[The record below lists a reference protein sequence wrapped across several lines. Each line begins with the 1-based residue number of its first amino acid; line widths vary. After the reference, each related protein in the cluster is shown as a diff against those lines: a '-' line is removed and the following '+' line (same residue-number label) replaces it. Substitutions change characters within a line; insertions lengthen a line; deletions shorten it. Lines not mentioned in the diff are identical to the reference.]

1 MTVQILRV
9 LARVPARQLNLALIG
24 TLVIACALVWLL
36 AVRTPLATL
45 RVMQAESARLEAV
58 AVAAATD
65 TDGLRLQGERLAAEA
80 AALSHDLDKVYMQ
93 RSADQMLVYLIS
105 EVDRAGTRHG
115 VKLSGAMPGQA
126 RKVAIFDEIPFDV
139 EARGSYQ
146 SLVDWMG
153 EIERSLPAL
162 SIVRFEIRPADAPP
176 QLAMK
181 IRIAVYRPLEAH
193 P

>member
-45 RVMQAESARLEAV
+45 RVMQAERARLE

-65 TDGLRLQGERLAAEA
+65 TSGLRLQGERLAAEA

-181 IRIAVYRPLEAH
+181 IRIAVYRSLEAH